1 MPTST
6 EPTVDH
12 LADLVTCQDGSVV
25 SRMLLKK
32 ASGNITLFAFGA
44 GEGLSEHTA
53 PFDAFVYVVEGEAT
67 ITLDGTPH
75 TLAAGDM
82 LILPADVPHAVH
94 AATDLK
100 MLLVMLRA

>member
-6 EPTVDH
+6 EPTVDR
-12 LADLVTCQDGSVV
+12 LADLVTCQDGAVV
-25 SRMLLKK
+25 SRMLLKQS
-32 ASGNITLFAFGA
+32 SGNITLFAFGA

-53 PFDAFVYVVEGEAT
+53 PFDAFVHVVEGEAT
-67 ITLDGTPH
+67 ITLDSTPH
-75 TLAAGDM
+75 AIAAGDM
-82 LILPADVPHAVH
+82 MILPADVPHAVR

>member
-1 MPTST
+1 
-6 EPTVDH
+6 VDRR
-12 LADLVTCQDGSVV
+12 L
-25 SRMLLKK
+25 
-32 ASGNITLFAFGA
+32 AFGA

-67 ITLDGTPH
+67 IHLDGTPH

>member
-1 MPTST
+1 MTQT

-12 LADLVTCQDGSVV
+12 LADLVTCQEGSVV

-32 ASGNITLFAFGA
+32 SSGNVTLFAFGA

-53 PFDAFVYVVEGEAT
+53 PFDAFVTVVEGAAE
-67 ITLDGTPH
+67 IDLDGTPH
-75 TLAAGDM
+75 TLQAGDM
-82 LILPADVPHAVH
+82 LIMPADVPHAVR
-94 AATDLK
+94 ATTDMK